1 MMSKIEIIKQPRV
14 KRYARNGSINIFGK
28 EFNLV
33 PTSDS
38 LRMILHEDY
47 PMIDE
52 KDLRDF
58 ISYSKTK
65 HTVVISGC
73 KAKVHP
79 YRLMHIDEEGYD
91 GHLTDIS
98 QSIRGNRHCYPDV
111 FNFIPALVYI
121 PPNVSIHTLKLS
133 EDIDMYVMSTR
144 KLLDRCSLVDKLLIM
159 SLNQSSASI

>member
-1 MMSKIEIIKQPRV
+1 MKLLNSHG
-14 KRYARNGSINIFGK
+14 KRYERNGSINIFGK
-28 EFNLV
+28 EFDLV

-47 PMIDE
+47 PMVDE

-58 ISYSKTK
+58 ISYSKK
-65 HTVVISGC
+65 KKRVVISGC

-79 YRLMHIDEEGYD
+79 YRLMYIDEEGYD
-91 GHLTDIS
+91 SHLVDVS
-98 QSIRGNRHCYPDV
+98 QSIRGNRHYYPDA
-111 FNFIPALVYI
+111 FTFIPALVSI
-121 PPNVSIHTLKLS
+121 PPNVSILTLNLS

-159 SLNQSSASI
+159 SLNQSSARI